1 MPSPTHTYRPPQ
13 HTDTLQNFH
22 CCTITPTPSTPQSAA
37 KRSLSRKYKMSP
49 TDGTYIHGKGVT
61 YPKGVPIPCDWSKRA
76 FKNFKQSLNECKA
89 WCDRTADCWG
99 VVGRVDP
106 ENAGDVSG
114 KCWICP
120 AASSADDYCA
130 NPNGYLV
137 VCRSSGV
144 AAPLPVGG
152 ERTLYIY

>member
-1 MPSPTHTYRPPQ
+1 
-13 HTDTLQNFH
+13 
-22 CCTITPTPSTPQSAA
+22 
-37 KRSLSRKYKMSP
+37 MSP